1 MRGWGGGGKEN
12 SRYVA
17 KELKKKNGAKSEINR
32 GKQTFEFIDH
42 QRTMLF
48 LLVIHHIS
56 GALSYYRKMT

>member
-1 MRGWGGGGKEN
+1 MGGGGKEN

-56 GALSYYRKMT
+56 GALS